1 MELRR
6 LSPPKLLQRHSPVL
20 LTFRAHL
27 NTLTALIPSALSE
40 REVVDDDAAFNLD
53 KESETLQGRF
63 VEPGLLCAMQT
74 LRLLLDSKQLHDD
87 ASQATLL
94 KVLSKF
100 GDEPH
105 NAAPN
110 GHPLETGQ
118 SQVSLS
124 QAPPP
129 SSADGGV
136 TDPIAAC
143 TSAFDYFDVLFSN
156 LPSVSLQSELLS
168 LCKAIVDM
176 MARHT
181 SSDASPPQ
189 ELLDRKGRIA
199 DLASSCLQR
208 DRSDDRGFETWKD
221 KKPLPKLVK
230 TLFDVQAAYH
240 TSPRELLKQWA
251 CEWLPELDEPS
262 VDDDEPMQLDGC
274 PLFNKTSA
282 PHVISTL
289 FSTLT
294 EEAKALKLPTPD
306 AWKRCDKKGSDSDPP
321 LEADEA
327 SDLITELKDL
337 SEAFVMLVKSTTVI
351 SSTSLNK
358 TCITHSARFI
368 NLINKKVL
376 PMMVFHF
383 KSFNQVA
390 CAFLKSLQPATRL
403 LQVHCSLVKSR
414 QHLAALNQAA
424 SLKKELESLIFEV
437 KVLLQTHNVRETFWM
452 GNLKHKDLQGKE
464 TSSQM
469 QVELPKAKGK
479 KRKAEEELVEE
490 VDDDEEEA
498 LLPAADD
505 DEEDEEE
512 GEEEQEEEEEY

>member
-1 MELRR
+1 
-6 LSPPKLLQRHSPVL
+6 
-20 LTFRAHL
+20 
-27 NTLTALIPSALSE
+27 
-40 REVVDDDAAFNLD
+40 
-53 KESETLQGRF
+53 
-63 VEPGLLCAMQT
+63 
-74 LRLLLDSKQLHDD
+74 
-87 ASQATLL
+87 
-94 KVLSKF
+94 
-100 GDEPH
+100 
-105 NAAPN
+105 
-110 GHPLETGQ
+110 
-118 SQVSLS
+118 
-124 QAPPP
+124 
-129 SSADGGV
+129 
-136 TDPIAAC
+136 
-143 TSAFDYFDVLFSN
+143 
-156 LPSVSLQSELLS
+156 
-168 LCKAIVDM
+168 
-176 MARHT
+176 
-181 SSDASPPQ
+181 
-189 ELLDRKGRIA
+189 
-199 DLASSCLQR
+199 
-208 DRSDDRGFETWKD
+208 
-221 KKPLPKLVK
+221 
-230 TLFDVQAAYH
+230 
-240 TSPRELLKQWA
+240 
-251 CEWLPELDEPS
+251 
-262 VDDDEPMQLDGC
+262 
-274 PLFNKTSA
+274 
-282 PHVISTL
+282 
-289 FSTLT
+289 
-294 EEAKALKLPTPD
+294 
-306 AWKRCDKKGSDSDPP
+306 
-321 LEADEA
+321 
-327 SDLITELKDL
+327 
-337 SEAFVMLVKSTTVI
+337 MLVKSTTVI

-368 NLINKKVL
+368 NLIKKKVL